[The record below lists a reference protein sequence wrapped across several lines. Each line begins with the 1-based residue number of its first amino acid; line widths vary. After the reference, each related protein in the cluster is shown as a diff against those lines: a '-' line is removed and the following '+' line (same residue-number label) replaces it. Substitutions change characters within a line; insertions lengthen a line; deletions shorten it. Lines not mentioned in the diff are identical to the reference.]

1 MFFCLFAFLQYW
13 LIFFTSY
20 FIYLDSLSF
29 LIGDSIDGIINFV
42 YSFKEPVLD
51 FIDFFYF
58 LKPIL
63 LISTL
68 IFIIYIL
75 LLTLGFNS
83 FSSIFRWLFWLF
95 V

>member
-1 MFFCLFAFLQYW
+1 MFFCLFVCFSAVLVDIFHFL
-13 LIFFTSY
+13 F
-20 FIYLDSLSF
+20 YLDSLSF
-29 LIGDSIDGIINFV
+29 LIGDSSDGIINFV

-83 FSSIFRWLFWLF
+83 FSSIFR
-95 V
+95 